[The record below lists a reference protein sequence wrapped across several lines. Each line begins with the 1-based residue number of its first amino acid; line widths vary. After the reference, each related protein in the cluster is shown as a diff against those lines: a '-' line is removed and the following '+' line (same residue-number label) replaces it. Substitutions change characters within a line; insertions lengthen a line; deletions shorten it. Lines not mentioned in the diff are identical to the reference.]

1 MLHRQRSHLRKPSY
15 QLNLLF
21 LYPTTVFSSTDDVQ
35 VDDIRPKAARNLDLT
50 DLSSVEKYTMP
61 EETYSALPASAS
73 VLAYKRDNKLGRFDP
88 KAPEIERQKIEAYWT
103 DAKTRGIEKGKRCQL
118 GTDSSRRG
126 TVEFLGEVREIPGLG
141 GPWVGISLDEPM
153 GKNDGS
159 VGGKKYF
166 NCQNKRGLFVRP
178 ERVEIG
184 DYGVMMDEDDED
196 MEEM

>member
-1 MLHRQRSHLRKPSY
+1 
-15 QLNLLF
+15 
-21 LYPTTVFSSTDDVQ
+21 
-35 VDDIRPKAARNLDLT
+35 
-50 DLSSVEKYTMP
+50 
-61 EETYSALPASAS
+61 
-73 VLAYKRDNKLGRFDP
+73 
-88 KAPEIERQKIEAYWT
+88 
-103 DAKTRGIEKGKRCQL
+103 
-118 GTDSSRRG
+118 
-126 TVEFLGEVREIPGLG
+126 
-141 GPWVGISLDEPM
+141 M